1 MEYRVERKVRC
12 SARGSFANAADSLIT
27 AALQKH
33 KSAPINGNINASMLV
48 IA

>member
-12 SARGSFANAADSLIT
+12 SARGSFAIAAESLIM

-33 KSAPINGNINASMLV
+33 KSKPINGNIYVSMLIV
-48 IA
+48 A